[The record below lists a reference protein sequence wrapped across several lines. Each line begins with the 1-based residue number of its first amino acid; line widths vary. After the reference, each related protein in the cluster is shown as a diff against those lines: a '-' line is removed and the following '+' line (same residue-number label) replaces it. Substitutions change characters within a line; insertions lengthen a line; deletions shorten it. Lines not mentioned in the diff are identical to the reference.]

1 MQRPGGQNRCPY
13 MDDFPPW
20 MATYGKGVAEYRE
33 GAFAIVMFTA
43 QVQYG
48 WKLKR
53 STQVSTVT
61 LQE

>member
-1 MQRPGGQNRCPY
+1 
-13 MDDFPPW
+13 MDDFLPW
-20 MATYGKGVAEYRE
+20 MAADETRVAEYRE

-53 STQVSTVT
+53 ST
-61 LQE
+61 

>member
-1 MQRPGGQNRCPY
+1 

-20 MATYGKGVAEYRE
+20 MAADEKRVADYRGV
-33 GAFAIVMFTA
+33 AFAIVMFTA

-53 STQVSTVT
+53 ST
-61 LQE
+61 